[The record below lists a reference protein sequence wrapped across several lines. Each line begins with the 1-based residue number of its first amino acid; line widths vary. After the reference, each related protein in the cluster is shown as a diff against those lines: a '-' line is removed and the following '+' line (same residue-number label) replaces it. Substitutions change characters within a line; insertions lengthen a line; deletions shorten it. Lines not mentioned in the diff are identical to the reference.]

1 MYHTAAAAAAA
12 AKHEHP
18 STEQSVATAIAADYT
33 GGTKDQL
40 CHCRTSSMVSY
51 LAGPTP
57 LNTLFRH
64 PGLLYHVEPGS
75 SSSSSSP
82 HQQQWTTAEIV
93 LLAAIDAA
101 R

>member
-1 MYHTAAAAAAA
+1 MMPHTAAAAAAISEYQ
-12 AKHEHP
+12 HL
-18 STEQSVATAIAADYT
+18 STEPSAAEDCT
-33 GGTKDQL
+33 GGAKDQL

-51 LAGPTP
+51 LASPTP
-57 LNTLFRH
+57 LNTLFRN

-75 SSSSSSP
+75 SSSCSP
-82 HQQQWTTAEIV
+82 YQQQWTTAEVV